1 MLVADSVSSQC
12 SGEAFRPHF
21 LRREGGDFLDCS
33 VGGLCVGSTA
43 DGLRCRGAG
52 VPALPDQL
60 CSDGFCCDSA
70 TAATL
75 GTGKTDDK
83 SITRH
88 KDMGFSVWLNKANL
102 SLLNKNEQW

>member
-1 MLVADSVSSQC
+1 MLVADCVSSQC

-60 CSDGFCCDSA
+60 CSDGFCGDSA

-75 GTGKTDDK
+75 GPASPMTKRTP
-83 SITRH
+83 
-88 KDMGFSVWLNKANL
+88 WLVQVYL
-102 SLLNKNEQW
+102 QL